1 MICRNCN
8 SIVEDGRDL
17 CPNCGARL
25 TDDGP
30 QKNAGAALFGGFAI
44 GKAAREQR
52 LTAVISEGQ
61 LISTRVYNC
70 IMAAVVLWGVLVN
83 YLLCRFVGDV
93 FRFGISPV
101 VFYIGY
107 FACLIAGVIIAGKS
121 QKPLISFLGYNLVVL
136 PLGIL
141 IASVVSQY
149 GGVNS
154 KVVADAFLYLLLISA
169 GVTCA
174 AIAFPQLFAKLGG
187 ALLAVLIGLIVCEV
201 VLLLLGVRQTVTHWI
216 AAGLFSLY
224 LGFDIYRS
232 QQFPKTVDNAVDCAL
247 DIYLDIVN
255 LFIRLLSILGSS
267 KKDD

>member
-1 MICRNCN
+1 MKCPKCR
-8 SIVEDGRDL
+8 SIIEDGSHR
-17 CPNCGARL
+17 CPNCGAHL
-25 TDDGP
+25 TDDG
-30 QKNAGAALFGGFAI
+30 QLMNAEAAMFGAFAI
-44 GKAAREQR
+44 GQSARKNR
-52 LTAVISEGQ
+52 LTAVVSEGQ
-61 LISTRVYNC
+61 LVSARVYNC
-70 IMAAVVLWGVLVN
+70 ILAAVVLWGVLVN

-93 FRFGISPV
+93 FRFGIPPI

-107 FACLIAGVIIAGKS
+107 GVCLVAGVIISGKS

-154 KVVADAFLYLLLISA
+154 KIVADAFLYLLLISA

-187 ALLAVLIGLIVCEV
+187 ALLAVLVVLIVCEL
-201 VLLLLGVRQTVTHWI
+201 VLYLFGVQQMVTHWI

-224 LGFDIYRS
+224 LGFDVYRS

-255 LFIRLLSILGSS
+255 LFIRILTILGNS